1 MRAEILSIGTEIL
14 LGHITDTNAPY
25 LAQFLSEL
33 GIDLF
38 FISQV
43 GDNQGRVTA
52 TLQRAWDRAEVIIT
66 TGGLG
71 PTEDDVTREAICAL
85 LGETPTVD
93 EAYLA
98 ELQTFFM
105 KRMGHFP
112 LSNTKQAW
120 IIPSA
125 TMLANPIGTAPGW
138 YVQRDGRVIISM
150 PGVPREMK
158 KMWEEQALPQLRA
171 LAGGATLFTRILRV
185 AGLGESP
192 IEERLGELIHSTN
205 PTVATYAKNDA
216 VDVRISAKAATHAE
230 AESLVAPVEARAREL
245 LGRHVFGID
254 KATLPG
260 AVGELLHPSG
270 WQLATM
276 ESCTGGLLASYI
288 TDQPGSSDHMRGGI
302 VTYATDLKTRYG
314 VPQEVIDQH
323 GVISDATALAM
334 ARAVRDACGAQ
345 VGLSTTGNAGPD
357 TQENKPV
364 GEVHIAVVSPKGEVV
379 RRLNLR
385 GERGEIKHRAAL
397 AALDLLRLHLLGDV

>member
-43 GDNQGRVTA
+43 GDNQGRVTQ

-85 LGETPTVD
+85 LDETPTVD
-93 EAYLA
+93 EAYLT
-98 ELQTFFM
+98 ELQAFFM
-105 KRMGHFP
+105 RRMGHFP
-112 LSNTKQAW
+112 TSNTKQAW
-120 IIPSA
+120 VIPSA

-158 KMWEEQALPQLRA
+158 KMWEEQALPRLRP
-171 LAGGATLFTRILRV
+171 LTGGGTLLTRILRV
-185 AGLGESP
+185 SGLGESTV
-192 IEERLGELIHSTN
+192 EERLGELIHSTN
-205 PTVATYAKNDA
+205 PTLATYAKNDA
-216 VDVRISAKAATHAE
+216 VDVRISAKAATQAE
-230 AESLVAPVEARAREL
+230 AEALVAPAEARAREL

-260 AVGELLHPSG
+260 VIGELLHPSG

-276 ESCTGGLLASYI
+276 ESCTGGMLASYI

-314 VPQEVIDQH
+314 VPQETIDQH
-323 GVISDATALAM
+323 GIISNETALAM
-334 ARAVRDACGAQ
+334 ARAVRDACGAH

-364 GEVHIAVVSPKGEVV
+364 GEVHIAVVSPTGEAV
-379 RRLNLR
+379 RQLNLR
-385 GERGEIKHRAAL
+385 GERGEIKHRASL
-397 AALDLLRLHLLGDV
+397 AALDLLRLHLLGEA